1 MNQPPAPRPAQRAA
15 LLGGGPARNLAEA
28 ALAAANLQVV
38 ACSDLDDLR
47 VAIGRGVEVVLATA
61 AALADDR
68 QGQLANTL
76 QQQAAWSDL
85 PVLVLADAPAA
96 DTLARGTLADR
107 GNMLLLQGPTSARTL
122 ASAIRFALRGRDRQ
136 VTQQQEEAQHIA
148 TEHSLETAAAR
159 LEDRV
164 HLQAEM
170 LRLMRDIATAANFA
184 ESVDEALAFALQR
197 ICRFNGWIL
206 GHAYLSDPNDPHRLF
221 LGEAYFAE
229 PTARWAAFH
238 DAICEVGVRPGD
250 GLVGRVL
257 ATGQPEWTRNLD
269 RLWHPELAHLAAEH
283 GVTMVCAFPVMAGNE
298 AAGVLEFF
306 SVTAQNPSGAM
317 LDAMVSVGTQLGRVI
332 ERERAEQAQRE
343 WLQLVEQISNTA
355 PMMIWVFDRS
365 LDRPLYVNDR
375 LGRFLGQTANDLLA
389 ASGNPIAA
397 AVHPEDQPEL
407 PRVAASLRDAEDD
420 PPDPWQARV
429 RDANGDWHWLRTWSV
444 VFARDGDGQPTQVLS
459 IALDVTKEVAIEERL
474 RQAERLTSIGTLAAG
489 IAHEINNPLA
499 SVLMTA
505 QLLRRRV
512 KDSKDDA
519 LLLNLIEDAKRCGRI
534 VRSVQKF
541 ARQDPSER
549 APLDLNVVIRS
560 ATELSRAHVR
570 HAGVDLQLTLA
581 EDLPPVI
588 GDPTELE
595 QVVLNLIA
603 NAAHASAAGQA
614 IQVGTAAGRDGV
626 VLTVSDS
633 GCGMPPDVQRHAFDP
648 FFTTRMHEGGTGLG
662 LSVVHGIVEDLQGR
676 IDLDSEVGR
685 GTIFTITLPTAS
697 A

>member
-1 MNQPPAPRPAQRAA
+1 MPR
-15 LLGGGPARNLAEA
+15 
-28 ALAAANLQVV
+28 
-38 ACSDLDDLR
+38 
-47 VAIGRGVEVVLATA
+47 
-61 AALADDR
+61 
-68 QGQLANTL
+68 
-76 QQQAAWSDL
+76 
-85 PVLVLADAPAA
+85 
-96 DTLARGTLADR
+96 
-107 GNMLLLQGPTSARTL
+107 
-122 ASAIRFALRGRDRQ
+122 
-136 VTQQQEEAQHIA
+136 
-148 TEHSLETAAAR
+148 
-159 LEDRV
+159 
-164 HLQAEM
+164 
-170 LRLMRDIATAANFA
+170 
-184 ESVDEALAFALQR
+184 
-197 ICRFNGWIL
+197 
-206 GHAYLSDPNDPHRLF
+206 
-221 LGEAYFAE
+221 
-229 PTARWAAFH
+229 
-238 DAICEVGVRPGD
+238 
-250 GLVGRVL
+250 
-257 ATGQPEWTRNLD
+257 
-269 RLWHPELAHLAAEH
+269 
-283 GVTMVCAFPVMAGNE
+283 
-298 AAGVLEFF
+298 
-306 SVTAQNPSGAM
+306 
-317 LDAMVSVGTQLGRVI
+317 
-332 ERERAEQAQRE
+332 
-343 WLQLVEQISNTA
+343 
-355 PMMIWVFDRS
+355 
-365 LDRPLYVNDR
+365 
-375 LGRFLGQTANDLLA
+375 
-389 ASGNPIAA
+389 
-397 AVHPEDQPEL
+397 
-407 PRVAASLRDAEDD
+407 
-420 PPDPWQARV
+420 
-429 RDANGDWHWLRTWSV
+429 
-444 VFARDGDGQPTQVLS
+444 
-459 IALDVTKEVAIEERL
+459 
-474 RQAERLTSIGTLAAG
+474 
-489 IAHEINNPLA
+489 A